1 MHGAHVADV
10 VAVCAVGVVFV
21 LMCAVLARQRF
32 MLRAPGALPVAVRRG
47 SHRWTYGIARFAG
60 NELRWYRALGMGTKP
75 TFSLRRPDLRILH
88 HRAPRNA
95 ELSSLPATVRVV
107 ECRDDAGDTLVL
119 AFSESA
125 FTGFVSWL
133 EAAPRS

>member
-10 VAVCAVGVVFV
+10 VAVCGVGVVFV
-21 LMCAVLARQRF
+21 LVCAVLARQRF
-32 MLRAPGALPVAVRRG
+32 MLRTPGALPVAVRRG

-60 NELRWYRALGMGTKP
+60 SELRWYRALGMGTRP
-75 TFSLRRPDLRILH
+75 TLTLRRPDLSIMN
-88 HRAPRNA
+88 HREPRA
-95 ELSSLPATVRVV
+95 GELSSLPATARVV
-107 ECRDDAGDTLVL
+107 ECSAGAGDPLVL

-133 EAAPRS
+133 EAAPRR